1 MSRLAV
7 EADSRLARVRDGG
20 GPAPGGR
27 AAGSVGKLA
36 SQVARRIEAEVI
48 GRGWPV
54 GEILDS
60 EPVLRERYGVSQTVL
75 REAARLLEH
84 HQVARM
90 RRGRGGGLVICAPDA
105 GPAVRAVVVYIEY
118 VGATPGDVLHA
129 RRLIEPLVGRLATER
144 IDEGGIARLRATL
157 AAELSSRRHGDWAD
171 GLFHAVLSEMTGN
184 PVLQL
189 FIDVLEQLTYRH
201 AGVFGHI
208 PRDELL
214 RFTEVSHHRHAEIID
229 AAVAGDA
236 PRAEV
241 GLLEHLDEVV
251 AWLGIGTD
259 RERRGPV
266 APAAAPANLG
276 TGTTLAETVAARI
289 YQDVVDRGLRPG
301 AVLGSEAELMDRYET
316 SRAVLRAAVR
326 LLEHHSV
333 AASRRGPGG
342 GLVVTPQ
349 APQAAIDASALY
361 LAFRGVTAED
371 LDLVREAIE
380 AGTVARVAA
389 LRDEPDVARRLA
401 ELADRPPREPRDD
414 DPAGDGGFHAEL
426 AGLAGNPVLSLFLR
440 IITDLSRRIR
450 AAHGG
455 SVPPG
460 ACLDGFDRAH
470 GEILGAIRDGDAG
483 LAQHRMR
490 RHLSS

>member
-1 MSRLAV
+1 MARTDARLT
-7 EADSRLARVRDGG
+7 DVRDGG
-20 GPAPGGR
+20 PVPGGR
-27 AAGSVGKLA
+27 GGSVGKLA

-48 GRGWPV
+48 RRGWPV

-118 VGATPGDVLHA
+118 VGAAPGDVLHA

-144 IDEGGIARLRATL
+144 IDENGIAALRGTL
-157 AAELSSRRHGDWAD
+157 AAELSAREHGDWAD

-189 FIDVLEQLTYRH
+189 FTDVLEQLTYRH

-208 PRDELL
+208 SRDELI
-214 RFTEVSHHRHAEIID
+214 RFRMVSHHRHAEIMD
-229 AAVAGDA
+229 AAVAGDTS
-236 PRAEV
+236 RAEV
-241 GLLEHLDEVV
+241 GLIEHLDEVV
-251 AWLGIGTD
+251 EWLGIGTD
-259 RERRGPV
+259 RERPDPV
-266 APAAAPANLG
+266 VPAAAAVNLG
-276 TGTTLAETVAARI
+276 TGTTLAEALAARI
-289 YQDVVDRGLRPG
+289 YQDIVDRGMRPG

-333 AASRRGPGG
+333 AMARRGPGG

-380 AGTVARVAA
+380 IGTVARVTA
-389 LRDEPDVARRLA
+389 RSGEPDIARRL
-401 ELADRPPREPRDD
+401 ETLADRPPREPGDEG
-414 DPAGDGGFHAEL
+414 DPADGRGFHAEL
-426 AGLAGNPVLSLFLR
+426 AELAGNPVLSLFLR

-450 AAHGG
+450 TAHGG
-455 SVPPG
+455 SVPTG

-470 GEILGAIRDGDAG
+470 GEILGAIRDGDAS